1 MARMPNRANLMDEIR
16 SNKIQL
22 KHVKTNEKGGV
33 NIDMSAMDN
42 NDRDDFASAMRRKIA
57 MRKKALNKYKD
68 SDEESDWIFSVF
80 LLWMLEL
87 TGPYLYAVQT
97 IQYSWPVLL
106 ETYEYLTLTFFILS
120 SCDYQKYPLILSL
133 LIIAPVPNYNFF
145 KSF

>member
-16 SNKIQL
+16 GNKIQL

-80 LLWMLEL
+80 L
-87 TGPYLYAVQT
+87 
-97 IQYSWPVLL
+97 
-106 ETYEYLTLTFFILS
+106 
-120 SCDYQKYPLILSL
+120 
-133 LIIAPVPNYNFF
+133 
-145 KSF
+145 